1 LDVIDSETHMHVHA
15 DRALRTLSG
24 A

>member
-1 LDVIDSETHMHVHA
+1 LDVINSETDVEIHA